1 MESCYMN
8 KWNAVLFLLSLSVPV
23 NEHYSGLPAELQ
35 GKSLSGGPV
44 QVLGFRLREQIQ
56 HGHTEMH
63 MNHIYLRR
71 VQHCLGLPEN
81 KSTTSP
87 KSDITH
93 ATEVRIRMQNPLLY
107 LELMTGR
114 WRCFLTTRGASISC
128 RKVCMLMVWSGFLMG
143 VLGHGSDRLDTALQ
157 CRNHRCACEEEGST
171 TLWRTTEDS
180 FESHSTS
187 RRI

>member
-1 MESCYMN
+1 MKCSVVFVVVVSTCE
-8 KWNAVLFLLSLSVPV
+8 WALLRPPRGAAGQ
-23 NEHYSGLPAELQ
+23 EFERWPGPGAGFQAERTDTARAHRDAYEPHLPQ
-35 GKSLSGGPV
+35 TGPALPRSARK
-44 QVLGFRLREQIQ
+44 QV
-56 HGHTEMH
+56 H
-63 MNHIYLRR
+63 
-71 VQHCLGLPEN
+71 N
-81 KSTTSP
+81 KSKIRHNTY
-87 KSDITH
+87 
-93 ATEVRIRMQNPLLY
+93 ATEVRITMQNALLY